1 MTFRTKLLVVFILAL
16 LSSVG
21 VIALGVTI
29 VARRAF
35 DTLNQQYSDA
45 LVGQF
50 EREVD
55 RHKQNVANRVQGIAD
70 AGDTVRMAID
80 LSRPQADV
88 SVYVNDAHGVAQSH
102 QLDFVDFV
110 ANDGSI
116 ISSNEWPARFGYKM
130 DWVTQTADWTSAG
143 AFLTKVDTQDGPA
156 VGLMS
161 VSTVRVGDKNL
172 YIVGGERLGKDF
184 LASLVL
190 PAGMRALLYQN
201 LDPNFDAS
209 NIVDQSGPVTQG
221 ERFAPFIEQQRSEP
235 GERSFKILWSGT
247 PMSAESFHALPLLG
261 RSGELLGVL
270 LVGSSQTQV
279 VSLEERI
286 ALLASCVIAM
296 GLFFGLLMSWWG
308 AARVTRPVRRLAEG
322 AREVTEGNWNARVD
336 VRGNDEMGKLSRAFN
351 RMTEQLSD
359 QRERLVQAERVA
371 AWRELARRLAHEL
384 KNPLFPLQTTVEN
397 LRRAK
402 EQGGPEQFEEVFQES
417 TGILLSE
424 IDNLKKIIGRFSDF
438 ARMPQP
444 ELARLNLNDLVRE
457 IVKLF
462 EAQFSAVGRPPIT
475 PELHLEEGLPPVQA
489 DATLLRRA
497 IENLVLNAMDAMPS
511 GGVLMLRTSHSGGD
525 VSLEVSDTG
534 SGLTPEECER
544 LFTPYYTT
552 KQHGTGLGLAI
563 VQSVVSDHGGR
574 IAVES
579 ESGVGTSFHIHLP
592 AKPGLHVSPGAS
604 HPVPAAPSA
613 PAPAKPAEPAQEE
626 PSIAAAEAVLA
637 EEEEASGEVATP
649 EIAESPAAEQPSEE
663 SAAEPTP
670 TELAAA
676 LVEAASSETAE
687 PEEAHDDEEHHD
699 SDEHEHHA
707 AEENHESEEVHQ
719 SEDVHSGV
727 DARREGE

>member
-1 MTFRTKLLVVFILAL
+1 MTFRTKLLVVFVLAL

-21 VIALGVTI
+21 VIAVGVTI

-35 DTLNQQYSDA
+35 DTLNQHYSDA

-70 AGDTVRMAID
+70 AEATVRMAID

-88 SVYVNDAHGVAQSH
+88 SVYVNDAHGVSQSH
-102 QLDFVDFV
+102 QLDFLDFV

-130 DWVTQTADWTSAG
+130 DWVTQTADWTPVG

-156 VGLMS
+156 IGLMA

-190 PAGMRALLYQN
+190 PAGMRALLYLN
-201 LDPNFDAS
+201 LDPSFDAT
-209 NIVDQSGPVTQG
+209 NLLDQSGAVSEG
-221 ERFAPFIEQQRSEP
+221 ERFAPFIEQERSEP
-235 GERSFKILWSGT
+235 REQTFKILWAGT
-247 PMSAESFHALPLLG
+247 AMSAEGFHALPLLG
-261 RSGELLGVL
+261 RSNDLLGVL
-270 LVGSSQTQV
+270 LVGSSQEQIAA
-279 VSLEERI
+279 LEQRI
-286 ALLASCVIAM
+286 ALLALGVIAM
-296 GLFFGLLMSWWG
+296 GLFFGMLMSWWG
-308 AARVTRPVRRLAEG
+308 AARVTRPVRRLSEG

-336 VRGNDEMGKLSRAFN
+336 VRGRDEVAQLSRAFN
-351 RMTEQLSD
+351 RMTEQLTE

-402 EQGGPEQFEEVFQES
+402 DQASGDGRNQFEEVFQES

-444 ELARLNLNDLVRE
+444 ELARVNLNELVRD

-475 PELHLEEGLPPVQA
+475 PELHLEEDLPAVQA

-497 IENLVLNAMDAMPS
+497 IENLVLNAMDAMPA
-511 GGVLMLRTSHSGGD
+511 GGVLMLRTSHADGD
-525 VSLEVSDTG
+525 VSLEISDTG

-574 IAVES
+574 ISVES
-579 ESGVGTSFHIHLP
+579 EAGVGTSFHIHLP
-592 AKPGLHVSPGAS
+592 MKPSAHGGAS
-604 HPVPAAPSA
+604 PAAGTVTLLAAA
-613 PAPAKPAEPAQEE
+613 PAAARETETIAANDEA
-626 PSIAAAEAVLA
+626 STAAAEAVLA
-637 EEEEASGEVATP
+637 EAEADGRSGAPSEMHR
-649 EIAESPAAEQPSEE
+649 AEQ
-663 SAAEPTP
+663 T
-670 TELAAA
+670 
-676 LVEAASSETAE
+676 
-687 PEEAHDDEEHHD
+687 
-699 SDEHEHHA
+699 
-707 AEENHESEEVHQ
+707 HESHEP
-719 SEDVHSGV
+719 EDVHTGR
-727 DARREGE
+727 DIGGEGD

>member
-1 MTFRTKLLVVFILAL
+1 MTFRTKLLVVFVLAL

-21 VIALGVTI
+21 VIAVGVTI

-35 DTLNQQYSDA
+35 DTLNQHYSDA

-70 AGDTVRMAID
+70 AEGTVRMAID

-88 SVYVNDAHGVAQSH
+88 SVYVNDAHGVSQSH
-102 QLDFVDFV
+102 QLDFLDFV

-130 DWVTQTADWTSAG
+130 DWVTQTADWTPVG

-156 VGLMS
+156 IGLMA

-190 PAGMRALLYQN
+190 PAGMRALLYMN
-201 LDPNFDAS
+201 LDSNFDAA
-209 NIVDQSGPVTQG
+209 NLVDQSGAVSEG
-221 ERFAPFIEQQRSEP
+221 ERFAPFIERERNEP
-235 GERSFKILWSGT
+235 REQTFKILWAGT
-247 PMSAESFHALPLLG
+247 AMSAEGFHALPLLG
-261 RSGELLGVL
+261 RSNDLLGVL
-270 LVGSSQTQV
+270 LVGSSQEQIA
-279 VSLEERI
+279 SLEQRI
-286 ALLASCVIAM
+286 AVLALGVIAM
-296 GLFFGLLMSWWG
+296 GLFFGMLMSWWG
-308 AARVTRPVRRLAEG
+308 AARVTRPVRRLSEG

-351 RMTEQLSD
+351 RMTEQLSE

-402 EQGGPEQFEEVFQES
+402 EQSGGDGRNQFEEVFEES

-444 ELARLNLNDLVRE
+444 ELARVNLNDLVRD

-475 PELHLEEGLPPVQA
+475 PELHLEEDLPAVQA

-497 IENLVLNAMDAMPS
+497 IENLVLNAMDAMPA
-511 GGVLMLRTSHSGGD
+511 GGVLMLRTSHADGH
-525 VSLEVSDTG
+525 VSLEISDTG

-574 IAVES
+574 ISVES
-579 ESGVGTSFHIHLP
+579 EAGVGTSFHIHLP
-592 AKPGLHVSPGAS
+592 MK
-604 HPVPAAPSA
+604 PAAQGGATMAAAPAAASA
-613 PAPAKPAEPAQEE
+613 PVVAREAE
-626 PSIAAAEAVLA
+626 SIAVNDEASTEAAEAVLA
-637 EEEEASGEVATP
+637 AVDAEADHDGAPVETHDADAMH
-649 EIAESPAAEQPSEE
+649 ER
-663 SAAEPTP
+663 EPH
-670 TELAAA
+670 
-676 LVEAASSETAE
+676 EA
-687 PEEAHDDEEHHD
+687 
-699 SDEHEHHA
+699 
-707 AEENHESEEVHQ
+707 
-719 SEDVHSGV
+719 EDVHMGRDV
-727 DARREGE
+727 GGEGD